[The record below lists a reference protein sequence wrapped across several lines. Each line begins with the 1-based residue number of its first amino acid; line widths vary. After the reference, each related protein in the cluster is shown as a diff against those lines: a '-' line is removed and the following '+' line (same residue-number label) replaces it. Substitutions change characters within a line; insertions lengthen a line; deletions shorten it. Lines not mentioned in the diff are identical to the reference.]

1 MRHFPA
7 FAADTPRGPTGVP
20 IHPIMQNF
28 RLRPIAL
35 SLLYLLA
42 NGAYG
47 DEAVTL
53 TPTTNLSHKPG
64 DEPAPLFISADR
76 LQGTRDQQLEAFGD
90 VDMRKQGE
98 SLAADYLIYRQ
109 PQDEVFAK
117 GNVRIEQNGSMAA
130 GPEMR
135 LKLEQSLGYMESPVY
150 QFTDNNARG
159 DAKRLLFEGKDKYR
173 LRDARYTTC
182 AAGTDDWFLHA
193 ADLEIDRTTQIGT
206 AHHAYVDFKGVP
218 LLYTPW
224 MTFPL
229 VAQRKSGFLAPS
241 IGSTGNS
248 GWELTTPYYW
258 NIAPNRDATISP
270 RFMLKRGV
278 QLKNELRYLESNYV
292 GQATLEVLPSD
303 RITHSTRHFLALQ
316 HQQNLGSGWTGTLD
330 LQRASDDNYF
340 RDLSTRVASTSQ
352 AFLPREGTLSYA
364 QGPWNFSARVQGYQ
378 TLQDP
383 LAPVTPPYSR
393 RPQLL
398 LNANQ
403 PNVYGTDLTLA
414 SEFVDFSHPT
424 LLNGRRFMLYPS
436 ASLPLRQTYGYV
448 IPKIGLHIT
457 RYALGEGA
465 STPDIT
471 RTVPIFSADSGL
483 YFERDWKLNDAQFLQ
498 TLEPRLYYVYVP
510 TREQSQIPV
519 FDSGEAGLNFAQMF
533 SENQFTGPDRISD
546 ANQVTAA
553 LTSRLV
559 DPNSGVE
566 RLRAAVGQRFYFK
579 EQEVTLYAP
588 ARTRNF
594 SDMLFSLGGPITP
607 AWQLDT
613 LIQYDPA
620 KNTPENG
627 SVSARYLPAPGK
639 VLNLSFRYTRDA
651 LKQIDVSGQWPLYGR
666 WVGMARYNYSLLDSK
681 VLEALAGLEYNGG
694 CWASRAVIHQF
705 TTATAEVTNAFFLQL
720 ELNGVS
726 QIGPNPL
733 DILKQN
739 IVGYTKSNE

>member
-1 MRHFPA
+1 
-7 FAADTPRGPTGVP
+7 
-20 IHPIMQNF
+20 MQNF

-35 SLLYLLA
+35 SLLCLLA
-42 NGAYG
+42 NGACA
-47 DEAVTL
+47 DEGVAL
-53 TPTTNLSHKPG
+53 TPAKDLSYKPG
-64 DEPAPLFISADR
+64 AEPAPLFITADR
-76 LQGTRDQQLEAFGD
+76 LQGIRDQKLEAFGN
-90 VDMRKQGE
+90 VDMRKEGE

-109 PQDEVFAK
+109 PEDEVFAK
-117 GNVRIEQNGSMAA
+117 GNVRVVQKGSSAA

-150 QFTDNNARG
+150 QFTDANARG

-173 LRDARYTTC
+173 LLDARYTTC
-182 AAGTDDWFLHA
+182 PAGTDDWFMHV

-206 AHHAYVDFKGVP
+206 AHNAYVEFKGVP

-224 MTFPL
+224 MNFPL

-278 QLKNELRYLESNYV
+278 QISSQLRYMESNYV
-292 GQATLEVLPSD
+292 GEANLEVLPND
-303 RITHSTRHFLALQ
+303 RVSQSTRDFLSLQ
-316 HQQNLGSGWTGTLD
+316 HLQNLGSGWTGSLN

-340 RDLSTRVASTSQ
+340 KDLSTAVASTSQ
-352 AFLPREGTLSYA
+352 VVLPREGTLSYA
-364 QGPWNFSARVQGYQ
+364 QAPWSFTARVQGYQ

-393 RPQLL
+393 LPQLL

-403 PNVYGTDLTLA
+403 PNLYGADWALA

-424 LLNGRRFMLYPS
+424 LVNGKRFMLYPS
-436 ASLPLRQTYGYV
+436 ASLPLQRTYGYV

-457 RYALGEGA
+457 HYALGEGA
-465 STPDIT
+465 TTPDIT

-483 YFERDWKLNDAQFLQ
+483 YFERDWTFIDKQFLQ

-510 TREQSQIPV
+510 TREQSQIPI
-519 FDSGEAGLNFAQMF
+519 FDTGEAGFNFAQMF
-533 SENQFTGPDRISD
+533 SENQFTGPDRIND

-559 DPNSGVE
+559 DPNNGVE

-579 EQEVTLYAP
+579 EQEVTLSSP
-588 ARTRNF
+588 ARSHNF

-607 AWQLDT
+607 AWQMDALV
-613 LIQYDPA
+613 QYDPT
-620 KNTPENG
+620 KNTPDD
-627 SVSARYLPAPGK
+627 SSISSRYRPAPGK
-639 VLNLSFRYTRDA
+639 VLNLSFRYTRDL

-694 CWASRAVIHQF
+694 CWASRAVIHRF
-705 TTATAEVTNAFFLQL
+705 TTATADVTNAFFLQL

-739 IVGYTKSNE
+739 IIGYTKSNE